1 MILETKSDDQN
12 GPEHLNNLDFDFPR
26 LDLDSDYGSCR
37 EVALQEG
44 GEEGGGQL
52 LGMDIG
58 DTLYSWD
65 GHLVDFYLLQIHIC
79 VNALVQYAL

>member
-1 MILETKSDDQN
+1 M
-12 GPEHLNNLDFDFPR
+12 
-26 LDLDSDYGSCR
+26 
-37 EVALQEG
+37 ALQEG

-79 VNALVQYAL
+79 AICIISISGGNIFWSAVLEGITGKGEEVHTCAPR

>member
-1 MILETKSDDQN
+1 M
-12 GPEHLNNLDFDFPR
+12 
-26 LDLDSDYGSCR
+26 
-37 EVALQEG
+37 ALQEG
-44 GEEGGGQL
+44 GEERVGQL

>member
-1 MILETKSDDQN
+1 M
-12 GPEHLNNLDFDFPR
+12 
-26 LDLDSDYGSCR
+26 
-37 EVALQEG
+37 ALQEG

-65 GHLVDFYLLQIHIC
+65 GHLVDFYLLQIHI
-79 VNALVQYAL
+79 ALWQSCNMGEKAIIK